1 MRIEKDKKKIK
12 RGTIYEEYRQILKR
26 PDLTEKE
33 IDTMRN
39 HMRFLARTIC
49 EHVWGKK
56 FY

>member
-1 MRIEKDKKKIK
+1 MKRKKGK
-12 RGTIYEEYRQILKR
+12 RGTIHDEYRQILKR

-33 IDTMRN
+33 IDNMRN
-39 HMRFLARTIC
+39 YLKLLARTIC